1 MATDLLKNIRTRIER
16 AAEIGKFPDWYI
28 VELLGHKNRWGTDQV
43 VDISDPDNPGKKKT
57 ISLKIV
63 RVEHRIPDNR
73 WIFGGGFRYHPD
85 VTLSQMESH
94 AMEMSIKSWINGI
107 PHGGAK
113 GGAALDPFKCTE
125 EDLMTITLKIVEEA
139 VEAGVIGPY
148 KDRWAPD
155 VGTNEE
161 IMKWIQDQYSYE
173 MRKRGTP
180 QPAAAVTGKPVAVG
194 GMPGRKEATGLGL
207 HYALETFM
215 REAKLKLPK
224 TPTAI
229 VQGFGNVGLHFA
241 KLAKEHKVNIVGVV
255 DQFGGVYSP
264 TGLDIEKMTQ
274 YANANKFKSVAGFE
288 NANTSAKKMTF
299 EELIAVG
306 ADIFVPAALEEVIT
320 PEVASR
326 LNFKV
331 VLEGANGP
339 TLPDADPILA
349 ERGIMVIPDVYANA
363 GGVIVSYFEW
373 EYDTHIEPFDFQLH
387 PPKEKDED
395 LVYQSLQEAMSRSGG
410 AIINLQKREQEK
422 GNKISYRMASYI
434 YAMDR
439 ALPFFAMKR
448 RKKY

>member
-1 MATDLLKNIRTRIER
+1 MATDLLKNIRNRIEK
-16 AAEIGKFPDWYI
+16 AAEIGVFPDWYI
-28 VELLGHKNRWGTDQV
+28 VELLGHKTRWGSDPV
-43 VDISDPDNPGKKKT
+43 VCISDPANPCQKKETSFKV
-57 ISLKIV
+57 V
-63 RVEHRIPDNR
+63 RVEHRTPDNR

-94 AMEMSIKSWINGI
+94 AMEMSIKSWISGI

-113 GGAALDPFKCTE
+113 GGAAIDPFKHTE
-125 EDLMTITLKIVEEA
+125 EDLLAITIKIVEEA

-161 IMKWIQDQYSYE
+161 IMKWIQDQYAYE
-173 MRKRGTP
+173 MRKSRTP
-180 QPAAAVTGKPVAVG
+180 QPAAAVTGKPLAVG

-207 HYALETFM
+207 HYALETFR
-215 REAKLKLPK
+215 REAKLKLPR
-224 TPTAI
+224 TSTAI

-241 KLAKEHKVNIVGVV
+241 KLAKEHKVNIVGVA
-255 DQFGGVYSP
+255 DQFGGIYSP
-264 TGLDIEKMTQ
+264 TGLDVEKMMQ
-274 YANANKFKSVAGFE
+274 YANANKFKSIAGFE
-288 NANTSAKKMTF
+288 NADSSAKKMTF

-326 LNFKV
+326 LNCKV

-339 TLPDADPILA
+339 TLPEADPILD
-349 ERGIMVIPDVYANA
+349 ERGIVVIPDVYANA

-373 EYDTHIEPFDFQLH
+373 EYDTHVEPFDVRLH
-387 PPKEKDED
+387 PPKEKDES
-395 LVYQSLQEAMSRSGG
+395 LVFRSLQEAMSENGG
-410 AIINLQKREQEK
+410 KIISLQKREQEK

-439 ALPFFAMKR
+439 ALPYFAMKR